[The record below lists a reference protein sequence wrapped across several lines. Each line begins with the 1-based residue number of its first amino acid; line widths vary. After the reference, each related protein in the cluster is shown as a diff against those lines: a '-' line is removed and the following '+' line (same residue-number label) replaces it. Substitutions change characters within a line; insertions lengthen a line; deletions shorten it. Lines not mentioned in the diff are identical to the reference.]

1 MENLNIVK
9 EDEMT
14 VKKKERGLF
23 VAIAATVVVV
33 IILAIIGF
41 LTINPE
47 QEIVQGEV
55 DANSVRVSGFMPG
68 RVEKFYVTEGQKV
81 HAGDTLAK
89 IHSATVDAKL
99 AQALAMQDAADAQRM
114 KADAGARK
122 QTISAAYD
130 LWQQAKAALEIRK
143 KTYERV
149 ESLYK
154 QNVVSE
160 QKRDE
165 AKAAYDAAVASE
177 RAAQSQ
183 YDLAKEEYRPIP

>member
-99 AQALAMQDAADAQRM
+99 AQALAMQ
-114 KADAGARK
+114 
-122 QTISAAYD
+122 
-130 LWQQAKAALEIRK
+130 
-143 KTYERV
+143 
-149 ESLYK
+149 
-154 QNVVSE
+154 
-160 QKRDE
+160 E
-165 AKAAYDAAVASE
+165 A
-177 RAAQSQ
+177 
-183 YDLAKEEYRPIP
+183 